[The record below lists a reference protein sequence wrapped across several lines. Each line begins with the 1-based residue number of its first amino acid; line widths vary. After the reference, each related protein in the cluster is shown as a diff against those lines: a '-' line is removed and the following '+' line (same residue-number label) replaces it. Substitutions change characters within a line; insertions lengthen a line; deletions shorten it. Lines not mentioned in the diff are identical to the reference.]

1 VHPAQ
6 QRGAALSQVAFPSY
20 NHRQH
25 KLYSWQNEK
34 CTMHALIW
42 LKAVLIDADSHF
54 DYSRPARTLLE
65 ASARRMAQ
73 HARGDSGER
82 DPADSAVQQTALI
95 ISFMAAYAAA
105 AAAGTAN
112 WATFSD
118 VKDMFAEDAV
128 LVTQDRQVFKGKQQ
142 VLRRLD
148 QGEHA
153 GSTQILGLS

>member
-1 VHPAQ
+1 MQLADCTQLLRMTV
-6 QRGAALSQVAFPSY
+6 ALRP
-20 NHRQH
+20 
-25 KLYSWQNEK
+25 
-34 CTMHALIW
+34 
-42 LKAVLIDADSHF
+42 ADSHF

-73 HARGDSGER
+73 HARSDSGDR
-82 DPADSAVQQTALI
+82 DPAESAVQQTAMI

-105 AAAGTAN
+105 AATGTAN

-118 VKDMFAEDAV
+118 VKDMFAEDSV

-148 QGEHA
+148 QG
-153 GSTQILGLS
+153 GLQCQHEFLVLTCTVPNNAAIA